1 MDDGIITKEAAI
13 EIVKQYAR
21 RVYEEIDKDA
31 KVYLF
36 GSIVRGEAHLCS
48 DIDVAV
54 VSKEFGRHSIN
65 ERVELMRIGD
75 DINLNIE
82 PHPISLKRWNKDD
95 SLVGSRVKF
104 EGVLV

>member
-1 MDDGIITKEAAI
+1 MSENIITKQAAI
-13 EIVKQYAR
+13 EIVKQFAK

-36 GSIVRGEAHLCS
+36 GSVVRDEAHLCS

-54 VSKEFGRHSIN
+54 VSKEFGKHCID
-65 ERVELMRIGD
+65 ERVRLMVLGGD
-75 DINLNIE
+75 VSYDIE
-82 PHPISLKRWNKDD
+82 PHPIPLRDWNRND
-95 SLVGSRVKF
+95 SFISAVVRH